1 MEAVGKGIRG
11 AEKSYTSA
19 MNNLS
24 IGPGNLVG
32 QAEKLRKLGLNV
44 KKTINP
50 KLIDNSEDEAL
61 ENEASENTNEES

>member
-11 AEKSYTSA
+11 AEQSYTSA

-44 KKTINP
+44 KKTIDPN
-50 KLIDNSEDEAL
+50 LIDHSEQSFS
-61 ENEASENTNEES
+61 ENASSKNTNEES